1 MSKLHTIWATWE
13 NFEAYSSQKSSLLH
27 AVSEF
32 VDNSIA
38 SYLKTHQ
45 NKIEGLH
52 VLIVINTSFSDTDQ
66 NAYNQTLKIFDNAGG
81 MDENE
86 LYHAM
91 LPNYRKGKTDTQLNQ
106 YGVGMKLASFWLGRR
121 LKIETR
127 NRKNNQYSLDI
138 DLTKYNLQDKAQFE
152 IDNQINEIIHW
163 FDDEFNKNNTGTI
176 ITVDKIRTN
185 PDRIIKQ
192 PEIDKLIKGLGWRY
206 STLLSEFKLQI
217 IYTSPK
223 GIRTEKLVSPF
234 KVKPY
239 CLSRSSLAFSLNKR
253 FYFDEELYQKEV
265 IQQSEKIYLKHKP
278 QIDKITGEKNFVETL
293 KNDEPLI
300 FRYKAEIESKEVI
313 VEWGIIAET
322 DTKQNY
328 PYKLFELEGLT
339 LLHNGRAIMHGPNY
353 QNKDGNRIGTYS
365 FLKKDASGGAQR
377 FRWLFGTIDLTNV
390 EKPDRN
396 KSIFQWGPSGIR
408 DIDNI
413 VDEIRK
419 SMIDIINA
427 IATIPEHI
435 RKPVH
440 VSTPNTRKK
449 IEKIADSMFSNLK
462 MESTNYGADVR
473 VDRVNFNND
482 ILTFKMKHISN
493 DLSNKPFNIEINEPK
508 QTNVINV
515 YINNQ
520 FYLWKDYINHTDRQ
534 GCHFKASLVYPLAAA
549 FAICKIH
556 YDSNNIHND
565 PVRQICPKLSEEI
578 TKMSFDEIFSVVL
591 NYFKTTEEK

>member
-1 MSKLHTIWATWE
+1 
-13 NFEAYSSQKSSLLH
+13 
-27 AVSEF
+27 
-32 VDNSIA
+32 
-38 SYLKTHQ
+38 
-45 NKIEGLH
+45 
-52 VLIVINTSFSDTDQ
+52 
-66 NAYNQTLKIFDNAGG
+66 

-91 LPNYRKGKTDTQLNQ
+91 IPNYRKGKTDTQLNQ

-152 IDNQINEIIHW
+152 IDNQINEAIHW

-192 PEIDKLIKGLGWRY
+192 SEIDKLIKGLGWRY
-206 STLLSEFKLQI
+206 STLLKEFKLQI

-223 GIRTEKLVSPF
+223 GTRTEKLVLPF

-239 CLSRSSLAFSLNKR
+239 CLSWSSYALSLNKR
-253 FYFDEELYQKEV
+253 FDFDEGLYQKEV
-265 IQQSEKIYLKHKP
+265 IQQSEKIYLKHKS

-313 VEWGIIAET
+313 VEWGIIAEN

-413 VDEIRK
+413 IDEIRK

-427 IATIPEHI
+427 IATIPELI
-435 RKPVH
+435 KKPVH

-449 IEKIADSMFSNLK
+449 IETIADSMFSNFK
-462 MESTNYGADVR
+462 MKSTNYGADVR

-493 DLSNKPFNIEINEPK
+493 SLSNKPFDIEINEPK
-508 QTNVINV
+508 QTNIITV
-515 YINNQ
+515 YINDQ
-520 FYLWKDYINHTDRQ
+520 FYLWKGYINRTDSQ
-534 GCHFKASLVYPLAAA
+534 GCYFKASLVYPLAAA

-578 TKMSFDEIFSVVL
+578 AKMSFDEIFSVVL

>member
-38 SYLKTHQ
+38 SYLKTHH
-45 NKIEGLH
+45 NKIEGLN

-91 LPNYRKGKTDTQLNQ
+91 IPNYRKGKTDTQLNQ

-152 IDNQINEIIHW
+152 IDNQINEAIHW

-192 PEIDKLIKGLGWRY
+192 SEIDKLIKGLGWRY
-206 STLLSEFKLQI
+206 STLLKEFKLQI

-223 GIRTEKLVSPF
+223 GTRTEKLVLPF

-239 CLSRSSLAFSLNKR
+239 CLSWSSYALSLNKR
-253 FYFDEELYQKEV
+253 FDFDEGLYQKEV
-265 IQQSEKIYLKHKP
+265 IQQSEKIYLKHKS

-313 VEWGIIAET
+313 VEWGIIAEN

-353 QNKDGNRIGTYS
+353 QNKDGSSSPSTEVPDIRPILVILCFIRFYS
-365 FLKKDASGGAQR
+365 D
-377 FRWLFGTIDLTNV
+377 
-390 EKPDRN
+390 
-396 KSIFQWGPSGIR
+396 
-408 DIDNI
+408 
-413 VDEIRK
+413 
-419 SMIDIINA
+419 
-427 IATIPEHI
+427 
-435 RKPVH
+435 
-440 VSTPNTRKK
+440 
-449 IEKIADSMFSNLK
+449 
-462 MESTNYGADVR
+462 
-473 VDRVNFNND
+473 
-482 ILTFKMKHISN
+482 
-493 DLSNKPFNIEINEPK
+493 
-508 QTNVINV
+508 
-515 YINNQ
+515 
-520 FYLWKDYINHTDRQ
+520 
-534 GCHFKASLVYPLAAA
+534 
-549 FAICKIH
+549 
-556 YDSNNIHND
+556 
-565 PVRQICPKLSEEI
+565 
-578 TKMSFDEIFSVVL
+578 
-591 NYFKTTEEK
+591 